1 MIDLS
6 GFANRD
12 HVLVEVNNSMNGV
25 VIINGGN
32 GNRNRKHFLACNY
45 GGGWSVCDDGR
56 SSAHAD
62 MPITA
67 ILGKMD
73 VVVAEGEDDCVAS
86 DDFTDRLSTIEQQ
99 LADIKVAQ
107 NSSAELLMLASRL
120 IDAIDGKPP
129 QQANPSLCSDAGVV
143 SFSVNPSVRTL
154 DLIKALGNAVA
165 TFGLRLECSYN
176 SKLVVYEIKI
186 EMPQ

>member
-1 MIDLS
+1 MDFS
-6 GFANRD
+6 EFT
-12 HVLVEVNNSMNGV
+12 NGSV
-25 VIINGGN
+25 
-32 GNRNRKHFLACNY
+32 LACGLHGGDTCIVIVGCY
-45 GGGWSVCDDGR
+45 GDSDYPHRVVAIDGR
-56 SSAHAD
+56 TWECSNAGHGRRHAI
-62 MPITA
+62 PH
-67 ILGKMD
+67 
-73 VVVAEGEDDCVAS
+73 VAS
-86 DDFTDRLSTIEQQ
+86 FHGVLLGEHMPAGKSDFTDRLTTIEQQ
-99 LADIKVAQ
+99 LADIKAAQ
-107 NSSAELLMLASRL
+107 KSSAELLMLASRL